1 MIKAPSVGN
10 DQMQIN
16 QPRTEALRRA
26 LVATWSE
33 VVMRDLLYLE
43 AWEMT
48 PEPGVGPA
56 LRIQQLRRAN
66 PELAAAIRAELS
78 SARPRN

>member
-1 MIKAPSVGN
+1 
-10 DQMQIN
+10 MQIN
-16 QPRTEALRRA
+16 QPWTEALRRA

>member
-1 MIKAPSVGN
+1 
-10 DQMQIN
+10 MQIN
-16 QPRTEALRRA
+16 QPWTEALRRA

-48 PEPGVGPA
+48 PESGVGPA